1 MKRTAKSIVLIL
13 TITMIFTMFPLTA
26 SAASY
31 KPGRVKISK
40 FSVSSVN
47 KSTNKC
53 KVTIKWKKVKKATGY
68 QVYYKRG
75 SDGWVKQGTVG
86 KNITSYK
93 ITGVP
98 AGSYQFKV
106 RAIRKVKKKT
116 YKGSFSVIKKR
127 FIKSPVNFENLPVSF
142 GRDGYV
148 PQVEGAS
155 YTISG
160 NTVTYTE
167 DITGLSITEEQAN
180 MWFDNQTAFFTTASS
195 DIRGYTGV
203 SGVKFVYNL
212 IENGAVVYSRTF

>member
-13 TITMIFTMFPLTA
+13 AIAMIFTMFPLTA

-75 SDGWVKQGTVG
+75 SDDWVKQGTVG
-86 KNITSYK
+86 KNYVSYTITS
-93 ITGVP
+93 VP

-116 YKGSFSVIKKR
+116 YKGSFSVVKKK
-127 FIKSPVNFENLPVSF
+127 FIKSPLTFEKLPGDF

-148 PQVEGAS
+148 PQVEGTP

-167 DITGLSITEEQAN
+167 DITGFAITEEQAN
-180 MWFDNQTAFFTTASS
+180 MWFDNQTSLFMTASS
-195 DIRGYTGV
+195 DIKKYTGV

-212 IENGAVVYSRTF
+212 TENGAVVYSRTF